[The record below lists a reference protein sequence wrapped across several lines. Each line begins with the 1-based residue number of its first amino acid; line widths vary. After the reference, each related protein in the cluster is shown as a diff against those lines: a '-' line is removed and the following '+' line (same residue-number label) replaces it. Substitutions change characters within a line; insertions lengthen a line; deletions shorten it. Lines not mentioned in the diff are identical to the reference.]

1 MHTPLRYLFERVVK
15 SGNLVVI
22 DGLGRNWR
30 FGDGVGAKVV
40 VRFNDQS
47 SERALFRNPAL
58 ALGELYMAG
67 RLEMLSG
74 TIYNFLE
81 IVMKGT
87 DCGPKPWV
95 LRMHDA
101 IGYALRR
108 IEQYNPAKR
117 SSENVKHHYDIDQAI
132 YDLFLDE
139 TRQYSCAYFS
149 DDEDLEAAQQAKM
162 RHIAA
167 KLDLE
172 PGHTV
177 LDIGS
182 GWGGLAMY
190 LATIMPLDVLGITL
204 SETQLASSLDR
215 ARKMGLDR
223 QLRFE
228 KRDYRSLDAK
238 FDRIVSVGMFEHVG
252 VNHYRTYFEKV
263 RNLLK
268 DDGVALIH
276 TIGRTDGPGYTNPFI
291 AKYIFPGGY
300 FPALSEVLPAI
311 EKSGLIISDIE
322 VLRLHYA
329 ETLKAWRERFA
340 ANRGQAEARL
350 GEEFCR
356 MWEFYLAGSE
366 AGFRFQRLVVY
377 QLQIIKGIG
386 DLPITRDYIT
396 DIESSLLAKER
407 MASTVPAEPPTH
419 GSSRR

>member
-1 MHTPLRYLFERVVK
+1 MHLPLRYLFERLVK
-15 SGNLVVI
+15 SGDLVVI
-22 DGLGRNWR
+22 DGLGRSWR
-30 FGDGVGAKVV
+30 FGDGVGAEVV
-40 VRFNDQS
+40 IRFKDRS

-67 RLEMLSG
+67 RLEVLSG
-74 TIYNFLE
+74 TIFDFLE

-87 DCGPKPWV
+87 DCEPKAWV

-101 IGYALRR
+101 IGYAVRR
-108 IEQYNPAKR
+108 IQQYNPVKR
-117 SSENVKHHYDIDQAI
+117 SSQNVKHHYDIDQGI

-139 TRQYSCAYFS
+139 AQQYSCAYFN
-149 DDEDLEAAQQAKM
+149 DDDDLEAAQRAKM
-162 RHIAA
+162 RHLAA

-182 GWGGLAMY
+182 GWGGLATY
-190 LATIMPLDVLGITL
+190 FGSIMPVDVLGITL
-204 SETQLASSLDR
+204 SDTQLASSRER
-215 ARKMGLDR
+215 AQVMGLDR
-223 QLRFE
+223 RVQFE
-228 KRDYRSLDAK
+228 KCDYRSLETE

-252 VNHYRTYFEKV
+252 VNHYRTYFAKV
-263 RNLLK
+263 RNLLA
-268 DDGVALIH
+268 DNGVALIH

-311 EKSGLIISDIE
+311 EKSGLIVSDVE

-329 ETLKAWRERFA
+329 ETLKAWRGRFA
-340 ANRGQAEARL
+340 ANREQAEAKL

-377 QLQIIKGIG
+377 QIQIIKGID
-386 DLPITRDYIT
+386 DLPITRNYMT
-396 DIESSLLAKER
+396 AVESRLSAEER
-407 MASTVPAEPPTH
+407 ATLGARST
-419 GSSRR
+419 

>member
-1 MHTPLRYLFERVVK
+1 MHMPLRYLFERLVK
-15 SGNLVVI
+15 SGDLVVI
-22 DGLGRNWR
+22 DGLGRSWR
-30 FGDGVGAKVV
+30 FGDGVGAEVV
-40 VRFNDQS
+40 IRFKDRS
-47 SERALFRNPAL
+47 SERALFRNPTL

-67 RLEMLSG
+67 RLEVLSG
-74 TIYNFLE
+74 TIFDFLE

-87 DCGPKPWV
+87 DWQPKAWV

-101 IGYALRR
+101 IGYAVRR
-108 IEQYNPAKR
+108 IEQYNPVKR
-117 SSENVKHHYDIDQAI
+117 SSQNVKHHYDIDQGI

-139 TRQYSCAYFS
+139 AQQYSCAYFN
-149 DDEDLEAAQQAKM
+149 DDDDLEAAQRAKM
-162 RHIAA
+162 RHLAA

-182 GWGGLAMY
+182 GWGGLATY
-190 LATIMPLDVLGITL
+190 FGSIMPVDVLGITL
-204 SETQLASSLDR
+204 SDTQLASSRER
-215 ARKMGLDR
+215 AQVMGLDR
-223 QLRFE
+223 RVQFE
-228 KRDYRSLDAK
+228 KCDYRSLDTE

-252 VNHYRTYFEKV
+252 VNHYRTYFAKV
-263 RNLLK
+263 RNLLA
-268 DDGVALIH
+268 DNGVALIH

-311 EKSGLIISDIE
+311 EKSGLIVSDVE

-340 ANRGQAEARL
+340 ANREQAEAKL

-377 QLQIIKGIG
+377 QIQIIKGID
-386 DLPITRDYIT
+386 DLPITRNYMT
-396 DIESSLLAKER
+396 AVESRLSAEER
-407 MASTVPAEPPTH
+407 ATLGARST
-419 GSSRR
+419 